1 MTKEGLTL
9 LNRVPHLI
17 VLYWI
22 IKIAA
27 TTLGETGADMFS
39 FALDLGYLT
48 TIVIFMLVFIFLLG
62 IKLSVKGYHPVMY
75 WMTFTASAIVG
86 TAISDF
92 LDRTLGLGYLLGSSI
107 LMVLLLITL
116 YLWYKKEGSIAVDN
130 IITFHAEIYY
140 WIAFLI
146 ANTLG
151 TALGDYIADDIGLG
165 FLNSA
170 LLIGITLSIIALLH
184 YYSNISKIVLFW
196 LAFVLTRPFG
206 ASFGDLLTKPDIQG
220 GLGLGTIGA
229 SLFFVIVLV
238 IALHKETIL
247 ERSRKKSNN

>member
-1 MTKEGLTL
+1 
-9 LNRVPHLI
+9 
-17 VLYWI
+17 
-22 IKIAA
+22 
-27 TTLGETGADMFS
+27 
-39 FALDLGYLT
+39 
-48 TIVIFMLVFIFLLG
+48 
-62 IKLSVKGYHPVMY
+62 
-75 WMTFTASAIVG
+75 
-86 TAISDF
+86 
-92 LDRTLGLGYLLGSSI
+92 
-107 LMVLLLITL
+107 MVLLLITL